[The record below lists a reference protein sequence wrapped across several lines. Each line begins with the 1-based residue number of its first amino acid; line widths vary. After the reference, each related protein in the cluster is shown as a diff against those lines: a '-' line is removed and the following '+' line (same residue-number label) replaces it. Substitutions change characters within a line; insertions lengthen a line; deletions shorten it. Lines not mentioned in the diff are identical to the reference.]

1 MKAAAKLDNELTVA
15 DSRVNPIDRD
25 QPSPVPTRT
34 ATTRTRD
41 ELEPQQLTFLQFCEH
56 AHIVPLKN
64 HGRAAEVFFLGV
76 SLRFVDETGIA
87 GLMQAHRSEV
97 NNALYAHSGDAPDFL
112 TDRALPS
119 AAALAEY
126 PAMRG
131 KFPQACRLV
140 DEVMGAPVSPQPTQ
154 LRAVDTPTLLA
165 ELRARG
171 TLMPLHHAVGAL
183 HDHLE
188 CTGHLNADSPMLAF
202 RTFRLRR
209 FDAAI
214 SGTQNAAAIAEH
226 WEKRVDALDVGR
238 R

>member
-1 MKAAAKLDNELTVA
+1 MKVAAKLDIEQNVTGHHA
-15 DSRVNPIDRD
+15 NAIDGGR
-25 QPSPVPTRT
+25 QSPVQAVT
-34 ATTRTRD
+34 ATNRTRE
-41 ELEPQQLTFLQFCEH
+41 ELEPQELTFFQFCEH

-64 HGRAAEVFFLGV
+64 HGRAAEVFFLGA
-76 SLRFVDETGIA
+76 SLRFVDDTGIA

-126 PAMRG
+126 PAMRE
-131 KFPQACRLV
+131 KFPHACRLV
-140 DEVMGAPVSPQPTQ
+140 DEAIGTPVMLRPTQ
-154 LRAVDTPTLLA
+154 LRAIDTATLLA
-165 ELRARG
+165 ELRVRG

-183 HDHLE
+183 HDDLE
-188 CTGHLNADSPMLAF
+188 RAGHLGRDSPMLAF

-226 WEKRVDALDVGR
+226 WEQRVAAMDVGGR
-238 R
+238 